1 MTCSTASTSA
11 NGCAAADC
19 PSSSAAH
26 ASTCPTSPRAWWPA
40 APTSSRWTEPVDPTK
55 PGQDK
60 LPLYPPQAV
69 GRYREAGLWGQL
81 TLGAPLH
88 ALAGGHGPP
97 RASARS
103 REAGLGDQLTLAE
116 QSHAVAAVHGHRTA
130 VVTTEGALS
139 FSQL

>member
-1 MTCSTASTSA
+1 MPCPTASTSA

-81 TLGAPLH
+81 TL
-88 ALAGGHGPP
+88 
-97 RASARS
+97 
-103 REAGLGDQLTLAE
+103 AE
-116 QSHAVAAVHGHRTA
+116 QFHAVAAVHGHRTA

-139 FSQL
+139 FSRSEEHTSELQTLRQLVCRLLL